1 MKIFNKKLERTDKIN
16 LIISGVILFL
26 GLMLIILSPATDYAP
41 ITMLYL
47 TFMVYSL
54 IKILEYFLTK
64 PKDDYEELYT
74 TIVCAIAAFSGFK
87 YIDYNPPMVLSL
99 TLAVWVCA
107 MAIIKLIKIDYL
119 HDRND
124 KMMYI
129 NLGTFFLFL
138 LLGLLTSINLYFS
151 ETVQFL
157 MLGFFF
163 ICVGILDLTEDVI
176 RILTDKNII

>member
-107 MAIIKLIKIDYL
+107 MSIIKLIKID
-119 HDRND
+119 
-124 KMMYI
+124 
-129 NLGTFFLFL
+129 
-138 LLGLLTSINLYFS
+138 
-151 ETVQFL
+151 
-157 MLGFFF
+157 
-163 ICVGILDLTEDVI
+163 
-176 RILTDKNII
+176 

>member
-1 MKIFNKKLERTDKIN
+1 MKIFNKKLDRTDKIN
-16 LIISGVILFL
+16 LIISSIILLL
-26 GLMLIILSPATDYAP
+26 GIILMILSPATDYAP

-47 TFMVYSL
+47 TFIVYSL
-54 IKILEYFLTK
+54 IKLLEYFLTK
-64 PKDDYEELYT
+64 PKDDNEELYT
-74 TIVCAIAAFSGFK
+74 AIVCAIASLSGFK
-87 YIDYNPPMVLSL
+87 FIDYNTQMVLSL
-99 TLAVWVCA
+99 TLAVWVGS
-107 MAIIKLIKIDYL
+107 MSIIKLIKIDYL

-124 KMMYI
+124 KLMYI

-163 ICVGILDLTEDVI
+163 ITVGLLDLAEDLI

>member
-1 MKIFNKKLERTDKIN
+1 MKILNKKLDHNDKIN
-16 LIISGVILFL
+16 LVVSSIILLLGFILIL
-26 GLMLIILSPATDYAP
+26 LSPATDYAP

-47 TFMVYSL
+47 TFTVYSL

-64 PKDDYEELYT
+64 PQNDNEELYT

-87 YIDYNPPMVLSL
+87 YIDYNPPIVLSL
-99 TLAVWVCA
+99 TLAVWICA
-107 MAIIKLIKIDYL
+107 MSIIKLIKIDYL

-163 ICVGILDLTEDVI
+163 ICVGILDLTEDLI

>member
-74 TIVCAIAAFSGFK
+74 TIVCA
-87 YIDYNPPMVLSL
+87 
-99 TLAVWVCA
+99 

-163 ICVGILDLTEDVI
+163 ICVGILDLTEDLI
-176 RILTDKNII
+176 KILTDKNII

>member
-1 MKIFNKKLERTDKIN
+1 MKIFNKKLDRTDKIN
-16 LIISGVILFL
+16 LIISSIILLL
-26 GLMLIILSPATDYAP
+26 GIILMILSPATDYAP

-47 TFMVYSL
+47 TFIVYSL
-54 IKILEYFLTK
+54 IKLLEYFLTK
-64 PKDDYEELYT
+64 PKDDNEELYT
-74 TIVCAIAAFSGFK
+74 AIVCAIASLSGFK
-87 YIDYNPPMVLSL
+87 FIDYNTQMVLSL
-99 TLAVWVCA
+99 TLAVWVGA
-107 MAIIKLIKIDYL
+107 MSIIKLIKIDYL

-124 KMMYI
+124 KLMYI

-163 ICVGILDLTEDVI
+163 ITVGLLDLAEDLI

>member
-1 MKIFNKKLERTDKIN
+1 M
-16 LIISGVILFL
+16 
-26 GLMLIILSPATDYAP
+26 ILSPATDYAP

-47 TFMVYSL
+47 TFIVYSL
-54 IKILEYFLTK
+54 IKLLEYFLTK
-64 PKDDYEELYT
+64 PKDDNEELYT
-74 TIVCAIAAFSGFK
+74 AIVCAIASLSGFK
-87 YIDYNPPMVLSL
+87 FIDYNTQMVLSL
-99 TLAVWVCA
+99 TLAVWVGA

-119 HDRND
+119 HDRNN
-124 KMMYI
+124 KLMYI

-163 ICVGILDLTEDVI
+163 ITVGLLDLAEDLI

>member
-1 MKIFNKKLERTDKIN
+1 
-16 LIISGVILFL
+16 
-26 GLMLIILSPATDYAP
+26 MLIILSPATDYAP

-47 TFMVYSL
+47 TFMIYSL

-107 MAIIKLIKIDYL
+107 MAIIKLIKIDCNY
-119 HDRND
+119 
-124 KMMYI
+124 
-129 NLGTFFLFL
+129 FLFFSL
-138 LLGLLTSINLYFS
+138 KPYLYLSRGDTDFALEKGVGNLT
-151 ETVQFL
+151 
-157 MLGFFF
+157 GK
-163 ICVGILDLTEDVI
+163 
-176 RILTDKNII
+176 R